1 MMPAKNLVGTV
12 LKNTVRSKRHFIL
25 SAFGIVIGIWWFV
38 LFLALTQ
45 KAGTVLESI
54 FPLDEVQVVAPRVS
68 LLGKDAS
75 KRLDDSV
82 VQVISARPEVAS
94 AVPRMNLAFPAAGRG
109 DFEGTDLK
117 FEVGGF
123 ADGVDPKYVREAAEA
138 EAKKE
143 GAPDNKRIIELFKDW
158 ESIKDPA
165 NEVACVPPPRD
176 PREDIIQSPGKK
188 PAAPSPAEDTG
199 WGPQIPD
206 PAAGSGSASGSG
218 SADGSGSATGS
229 GGSATGDGS
238 GANAGAA
245 GSGSGSATGAGS
257 GSAAGAP
264 PPTTPAKKEPY
275 YNPCPDPD
283 RYYCDDTERRCKH
296 RVPIVL
302 SSTVVELYNNQFAKS
317 HGMPMADQNLVNML
331 LQQRGLSAMRFSVGL
346 GFTTVAGTGVS
357 TKRQP
362 KRVEA
367 VVVGVS
373 TRAMPIGVTMPI
385 EYVRRWNRDYLGEDA
400 AGAYSS
406 IIVKFKDRNQI
417 AVFSEWI
424 ELPEAK
430 GGPGLRLEDQLGKKF
445 ATAIFVIRLLFLII
459 SIAILVIAVINIG
472 HNFYIQVSE
481 RRREIGIMRAV
492 GATEMDVRLIML
504 GEAALIGIVGGL
516 IGVGLAVALAV
527 GADWYSTNHLPPF
540 PFKPDSWFSFETWI
554 WVSGL
559 MFSTVFCIL
568 GGFLPA
574 RRAAKMEP
582 AQALAQN

>member
-1 MMPAKNLVGTV
+1 MMPANNLVGMV

-45 KAGTVLESI
+45 KAGTVLETI

-82 VQVISARPEVAS
+82 VQLIASRPEVAS

-123 ADGVDPKYVREAAEA
+123 ADGVEPRYVREAAESDA
-138 EAKKE
+138 QKADS
-143 GAPDNKRIIELFKDW
+143 GTDNKRIVELFKDW
-158 ESIKDPA
+158 ETVKDPTHDI
-165 NEVACVPPPRD
+165 ACVPPPRD
-176 PREDIIQSPGKK
+176 PREDIIQSPGKR
-188 PAAPSPAEDTG
+188 PAAAAPDEDTG

-206 PAAGSGSASGSG
+206 PNAGSGS
-218 SADGSGSATGS
+218 
-229 GGSATGDGS
+229 
-238 GANAGAA
+238 AA
-245 GSGSGSATGAGS
+245 GSGSGSAAGSDSGSGTGSGANAGPTAGSGS
-257 GSAAGAP
+257 GSAAGSGSGSGAGAP
-264 PPTTPAKKEPY
+264 APSAPAKPEPY

-283 RYYCDDTERRCKH
+283 RYYCDDSERRCKH

-331 LQQRGLSAMRFSVGL
+331 IQQRGLSAMRFSVGL

-357 TKRQP
+357 TKKAPR
-362 KRVEA
+362 RVEA

-373 TRAMPIGVTMPI
+373 SRAMPIGVTMPI
-385 EYVRRWNRDYLGEDA
+385 EYIRRWNRDYLGEEA

-516 IGVGLAVALAV
+516 IGVGLAVALAA
-527 GADWYSTNHLPPF
+527 GADWYSANHLPPF

-554 WVSGL
+554 WLSGL
-559 MFSTVFCIL
+559 MFSTVFCVL